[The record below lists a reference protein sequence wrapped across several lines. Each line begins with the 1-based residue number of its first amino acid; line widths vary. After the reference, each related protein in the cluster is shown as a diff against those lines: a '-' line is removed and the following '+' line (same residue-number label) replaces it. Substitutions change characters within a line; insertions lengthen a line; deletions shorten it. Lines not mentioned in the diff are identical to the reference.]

1 MRRGLTTLV
10 LGIMTAACAGPPSAT
25 SSASLS
31 STPAPCLATAASTGS
46 STTAPPARGY
56 HQMFSLG
63 PNGGVVVLGGETAPP
78 RFGGR
83 VLLDLWGYRPA
94 NGWIQLAPQTARTS
108 DGPAVFDVASNRLII
123 LGVLDQNVKSSAQN
137 WVYDPT
143 TDTATKKNPGNR
155 PELSMRD
162 FTMAYDAAS
171 DRAILYTVAGETW
184 AYDSDR
190 DAWAKR
196 TPKSH
201 PNASVWYAMAYDES
215 QDKVVLFGGLTPD
228 TDKELAETWTYD
240 YRTDTWKKM
249 SPAKSPPA
257 RHYSAMAYDPTS
269 LRTILFGGVGAGGAE
284 KPLCDTW
291 AYDLTKDTWTQLS
304 PSTRPTAR
312 GWHAMAFDHAVGKIV
327 LFGGGPDRNRFQH
340 DTWLFDSRT
349 GDWERRP

>member
-1 MRRGLTTLV
+1 M
-10 LGIMTAACAGPPSAT
+10 
-25 SSASLS
+25 ASLS
-31 STPAPCLATAASTGS
+31 AIAL
-46 STTAPPARGY
+46 
-56 HQMFSLG
+56 
-63 PNGGVVVLGGETAPP
+63 
-78 RFGGR
+78 
-83 VLLDLWGYRPA
+83 
-94 NGWIQLAPQTARTS
+94 IARTS
-108 DGPAVFDVASNRLII
+108 NGPAVFDVASNRLII
-123 LGVLDQNVKSSAQN
+123 LGVLDQNFKSSAQN
-137 WVYDPT
+137 WVYDPA
-143 TDTATKKNPGNR
+143 TDTASKKNPGNR

-171 DRAILYTVAGETW
+171 DRAILYMVAGETW

-196 TPKSH
+196 TPISH
-201 PNASVWYAMAYDES
+201 PTASAWYAMAYDES
-215 QDKVVLFGGLTPD
+215 QHQVVLFGGLTPG
-228 TDKELAETWTYD
+228 TDIELAETWTYD
-240 YRTDTWKKM
+240 YTTDTWKMM

-269 LRTILFGGVGAGGAE
+269 RRTILFGGAGEGGVE

-291 AYDLTKDTWTQLS
+291 GYDLAKDAWTQLN
-304 PSTRPTAR
+304 PSTRPSAR